1 MFIFNRLS
9 ALRPISLSI
18 VIALLLVFS
27 FGTYAFAT
35 GNVIT
40 ACAKRDG
47 DVYLIGA
54 GFQRSACARGDQAL
68 TWNVQG
74 PKGDKGDP
82 GAQGRGGRKGSRPK
96 GDKVTKGSGLGKT
109 STCMMQTTRTLAS
122 LFQVRLAVP

>member
-27 FGTYAFAT
+27 FAAVLAT

-54 GFQRSACARGDQAL
+54 GFQRTACAHGDQAL
-68 TWNVQG
+68 TWNVHTTS
-74 PKGDKGDP
+74 KSIAHTAMMALILDP
-82 GAQGRGGRKGSRPK
+82 PIKSF
-96 GDKVTKGSGLGKT
+96 
-109 STCMMQTTRTLAS
+109 STT
-122 LFQVRLAVP
+122 FLAVACGNVEFTCGFYKEEVQKHSHF